1 MEFCPL
7 CKKAVVVCMCVA
19 VVGGSAL
26 PEANTVAIVSPQSEV
41 SQALTPRD
49 QDNREDEPT
58 APQPNRI
65 ITVAASTT
73 VSAGTFEVVKFT
85 TPGWPPGSSD
95 AD

>member
-1 MEFCPL
+1 MEFEICPL

-26 PEANTVAIVSPQSEV
+26 PEANSVTILSPQSEV
-41 SQALTPRD
+41 SKPFTPPD
-49 QDNREDEPT
+49 QDNRDDEPT

-73 VSAGTFEVVKFT
+73 VSAGSFDVVRFT
-85 TPGWPPGSSD
+85 TPGWPPESS
-95 AD
+95 